1 MIQLSDIIEYIKE
14 YVINVSHDVEDLVV
28 KNISTLDSSLPE
40 CMGWIA
46 TYKKEK
52 QKLAEQSNV
61 KYLITDTEVLI
72 TPKLFNKVIIHV
84 SNPRLVFIL
93 IAERFFHPNYY
104 KPIDIQKSIGKNA
117 QISPSA
123 TIMNASIG
131 NNCIIHSNVV
141 IY

>member
-72 TPKLFNKVIIHV
+72 TPKLFNKVW
-84 SNPRLVFIL
+84 
-93 IAERFFHPNYY
+93 
-104 KPIDIQKSIGKNA
+104 
-117 QISPSA
+117 
-123 TIMNASIG
+123 
-131 NNCIIHSNVV
+131 
-141 IY
+141 

>member
-72 TPKLFNKVIIHV
+72 TPKLFNKVIRPLHTTR
-84 SNPRLVFIL
+84 NGLHALYTP
-93 IAERFFHPNYY
+93 FHEHNR
-104 KPIDIQKSIGKNA
+104 
-117 QISPSA
+117 
-123 TIMNASIG
+123 TLLLR
-131 NNCIIHSNVV
+131 
-141 IY
+141 

>member
-84 SNPRLVFIL
+84 SNPRIL
-93 IAERFFHPNYY
+93 CFYPSHFMSLTFF
-104 KPIDIQKSIGKNA
+104 
-117 QISPSA
+117 
-123 TIMNASIG
+123 
-131 NNCIIHSNVV
+131 
-141 IY
+141 

>member
-72 TPKLFNKVIIHV
+72 TPKLFNKVISHV
-84 SNPRLVFIL
+84 SNPRIL
-93 IAERFFHPNYY
+93 CFY
-104 KPIDIQKSIGKNA
+104 
-117 QISPSA
+117 PSHFMSL
-123 TIMNASIG
+123 TFS
-131 NNCIIHSNVV
+131 
-141 IY
+141 

>member
-72 TPKLFNKVIIHV
+72 TPKLFNKVIIHLFFAL
-84 SNPRLVFIL
+84 LVLIL
-93 IAERFFHPNYY
+93 L
-104 KPIDIQKSIGKNA
+104 
-117 QISPSA
+117 
-123 TIMNASIG
+123 
-131 NNCIIHSNVV
+131 
-141 IY
+141 

>member
-61 KYLITDTEVLI
+61 KYLITDTEVFRNFSI
-72 TPKLFNKVIIHV
+72 KSSSMSAIRVLFSFSLQRDFSIPIII
-84 SNPRLVFIL
+84 SLLTF
-93 IAERFFHPNYY
+93 
-104 KPIDIQKSIGKNA
+104 KNL
-117 QISPSA
+117 SA
-123 TIMNASIG
+123 KT
-131 NNCIIHSNVV
+131 HR
-141 IY
+141 

>member
-72 TPKLFNKVIIHV
+72 TPKLLQSHHPCQQ
-84 SNPRLVFIL
+84 S
-93 IAERFFHPNYY
+93 ASCFHSHCRE
-104 KPIDIQKSIGKNA
+104 IF
-117 QISPSA
+117 PSQLL
-123 TIMNASIG
+123 
-131 NNCIIHSNVV
+131 
-141 IY
+141 

>member
-93 IAERFFHPNYY
+93 IAERFFHPEETRLLGEASSADSEILFFRYWTM
-104 KPIDIQKSIGKNA
+104 KEAFVKALGTGLSIPLND
-117 QISPSA
+117 
-123 TIMNASIG
+123 
-131 NNCIIHSNVV
+131 
-141 IY
+141 